1 MKRLMMVVSVV
12 ALLIATALMSGMEQ
26 VVLANSNLKNRLSE
40 VQKERSAKQSEV
52 KQTESE
58 LHKVEQ
64 EIHKVDA
71 EIRRLDEE
79 VAITSEKVHKKTTEV
94 EEVRLHIEQLKE
106 ELVIIEQR
114 ITERDEL
121 LKERARTMYQ
131 SGGSVSYL
139 EVLLGAK
146 SFGDFLDRLGAL
158 SMIAEQD
165 RNILDAHIEDQRLLE
180 ETKAEVEVQ
189 LAKLEAALAELESLQ
204 EKLEGQRA
212 QKDQLMKDLEA
223 QEGELHENL
232 GALEDEAKLL
242 AAQEAA
248 IKKEL
253 EAYNRRK
260 AQAQKGNGTT
270 HQPPEA
276 VGAGFMRPATGK
288 ITSTFGPRWG
298 SYHYG
303 IDIGKNGRSGN
314 VPVVAAES
322 GTVIRSYY
330 SSSYG
335 NVVLISH
342 NVDGRVVTTVY
353 AHLENRAVSD
363 GESVSKGQYLGNM
376 GNTGRSF
383 GAHLHF
389 EVHEGAWNASK
400 SNAVDPLKYIPN

>member
-1 MKRLMMVVSVV
+1 
-12 ALLIATALMSGMEQ
+12 MEQ

-40 VQKERSAKQSEV
+40 VQKERSTKQSEV
-52 KQTESE
+52 KQTETE

-64 EIHKVDA
+64 EISKVDA

-79 VAITSEKVHKKTTEV
+79 VAITSNKVHKKTMEV
-94 EEVRLHIEQLKE
+94 EEVRLHIEQLKA

-114 ITERDEL
+114 IAERDEL
-121 LKERARTMYQ
+121 LKDRARTMYQ
-131 SGGSVSYL
+131 NGGSVSYL

-146 SFGDFLDRLGAL
+146 SFSDFLDRIGAL
-158 SMIAEQD
+158 SMIAQQD

-180 ETKAEVEVQ
+180 ETKAEVETQ
-189 LAKLEAALAELESLQ
+189 LAKLEAALAELEELQ
-204 EKLEGQRA
+204 KQLEGQRA
-212 QKDQLMKDLEA
+212 QKDQLMKELEE
-223 QEGELHENL
+223 QEGNLHDTL
-232 GALEDEAKLL
+232 GELEDESKLL

-253 EAYNRRK
+253 DAYNKRQEELRRQQ
-260 AQAQKGNGTT
+260 QANKGSGGTN
-270 HQPPEA
+270 HQPPVA
-276 VGAGFMRPATGK
+276 TGAGFMRPATGK
-288 ITSTFGPRWG
+288 VSSTFGSRWG
-298 SYHYG
+298 SFHYG
-303 IDIGKNGRSGN
+303 VDIGKNGRSGN

-342 NVDGRVVTTVY
+342 NVDGRVVTTLY

-389 EVHEGAWNASK
+389 EVHEGAWNGSK
-400 SNAVDPLKYIPN
+400 SNAVDPLRYIPN